1 MMLWAS
7 VLDPATLNLD
17 IDTKGRKALT
27 LVTQL
32 AVPNSVG
39 WLTVTSPDV
48 HVQPQ
53 IHANFL
59 SDVDGT
65 DLKRLIAGVRLAFD
79 LATNSPIAG
88 ELDEL
93 LFPDAATVADDDGLA
108 GFIRGI
114 VNTCYHASGTCR
126 LGPDGDPGAVVS
138 QRLAVNGVSN
148 LWVAD
153 ASVFPTVPTGLTNI
167 SSFMV
172 GERLGAW
179 LREPARDSAA
189 LAAQV

>member
-1 MMLWAS
+1 
-7 VLDPATLNLD
+7 
-17 IDTKGRKALT
+17 
-27 LVTQL
+27 
-32 AVPNSVG
+32 VPNSVG
-39 WLTVTSPDV
+39 WLTVSSPDV
-48 HVQPQ
+48 NVQPE
-53 IHANFL
+53 IHVNFL
-59 SDVDGT
+59 SDPEDS
-65 DLKRLIAGVRLAFD
+65 DLKRLVKGVRLAFE
-79 LATNSPIAG
+79 LATDSPVAG
-88 ELDEL
+88 ELDEV
-93 LFPDAATVADDDGLA
+93 LFPDAATVADDASLA
-108 GFIRGI
+108 AFIRGI